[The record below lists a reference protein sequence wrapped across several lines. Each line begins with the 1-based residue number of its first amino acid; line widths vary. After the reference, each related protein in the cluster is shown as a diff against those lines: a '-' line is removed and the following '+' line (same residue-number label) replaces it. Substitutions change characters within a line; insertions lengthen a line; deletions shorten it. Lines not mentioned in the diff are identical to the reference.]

1 MFQLIINM
9 LIAIKNSN
17 SYSEIQL
24 NQLNTFLKIND
35 SDVKK
40 KKNSD
45 FLSFLT

>member
-40 KKNSD
+40 KKKTLI
-45 FLSFLT
+45 F